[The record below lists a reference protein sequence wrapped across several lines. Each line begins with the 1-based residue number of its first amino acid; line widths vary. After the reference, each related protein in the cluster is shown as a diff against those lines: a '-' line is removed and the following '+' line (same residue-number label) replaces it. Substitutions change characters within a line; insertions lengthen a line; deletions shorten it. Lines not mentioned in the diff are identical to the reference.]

1 MVVDVFKLLC
11 SVCGSESD
19 CSLVIAQ
26 AFVAG
31 EPESGHIRRLLG
43 SDCPRTVAG
52 TQTLGQGSP
61 WPGAGRGKGGLRRGE
76 AG

>member
-31 EPESGHIRRLLG
+31 EPESGHIRHLLG
-43 SDCPRTVAG
+43 SDCPQDRGWDTD
-52 TQTLGQGSP
+52 
-61 WPGAGRGKGGLRRGE
+61 PGARKPLAWSRRG
-76 AG
+76 